1 MNKLIAKKL
10 AVAAVTLLSALSVTS
25 AFALSSLKAPLA
37 QDNAPTMEKTRAQV
51 QAELVQAEEA
61 GVFPTSQHNYP
72 NIDPAVKKANQY
84 RFASAEQWWHS
95 NTNTNAQ

>member
-1 MNKLIAKKL
+1 MNKLAIKKL
-10 AVAAVTLLSALSVTS
+10 AIAAVALLSAASVTS
-25 AFALSSLKAPLA
+25 AFALSSVKSQLA

-61 GVFPTSQHNYP
+61 GVLPTSQHNYP

-84 RFASAEQWWHS
+84 RFASAERWWGS
-95 NTNTNAQ
+95 NTNTTAQ